1 MTDGI
6 DKAREEF
13 FSEAQELIEMFSR
26 NLLALDEQGIG
37 AADPSIIN
45 EAFRAVHTLKSLAG
59 LFNATEMG
67 RVSHTLEDVLDRL
80 RLGRLKAS
88 PDVLD
93 VLFAAVDCYG
103 AMLAAERG
111 EEGLNQPQIEKL
123 MGVLGTLGESAVEEA
138 PDQMAFDLEPGL
150 LAVLTEYEEHRLKT
164 NMDAGQALFR
174 IRVRFD
180 LATIDK
186 ALEDVKAKAKPH
198 GEIITYLPTGDAPSA
213 DAIELDL
220 LMASSSSLE
229 QLEAALGGT
238 DLTITAI
245 PRISQASAS
254 TGISSLSTHALG
266 TSSFAAVGEETAGST
281 VAVGDNPRTEPP
293 VNAELNVP
301 AVPMLRSV
309 ADTVRVDIRKL
320 DGLMNVVGELA
331 IVKSALNRLGDRLR
345 NTQDRELRR
354 EVSRIQRS
362 FERRLSELQDG
373 ILEVR
378 MVTLGQLFDRLS
390 RVVRQ
395 ISRDMGKEIRL
406 VVTGAQTEIDKLLVE
421 ELGDPLMHII
431 RNSIDHG
438 IESAEQR
445 KAIGKPVAGTIAL
458 NAYQKG
464 NHVVIQIEDDGQG
477 VNEAAVVERA
487 VRAGHL
493 AANEVE
499 MLSRAEALGL
509 IFLPGLS
516 TREQAGEYSGRGVGM
531 DIVKTNINKLGG
543 IIDIQSEY
551 SIGTQ
556 LVITLPI
563 TLAIVNAL
571 LIRLLGRTFA
581 LPLSSVAEALMFDE
595 KLVRTVDGREVMTL
609 RGSTLVLCRLDRFF
623 ELKEPALPHE
633 GPRYKSVVVATM
645 GARRLGLVV
654 DDLLGQQDIVVKGL
668 GPTLRHVRGFAGAS
682 ELGDQRVALV
692 LDAGAIIEEALAGHD
707 AVTTMRARPS

>member
-67 RVSHTLEDVLDRL
+67 RVSHTLEDVLARL

-111 EEGLNQPQIEKL
+111 EEGLNQPQNEKL

-164 NMDAGQALFR
+164 NMDAGQARFR

-293 VNAELNVP
+293 VNAERNVP

-354 EVSRIQRS
+354 EVSRIQR
-362 FERRLSELQDG
+362 
-373 ILEVR
+373 
-378 MVTLGQLFDRLS
+378 
-390 RVVRQ
+390 
-395 ISRDMGKEIRL
+395 
-406 VVTGAQTEIDKLLVE
+406 
-421 ELGDPLMHII
+421 
-431 RNSIDHG
+431 
-438 IESAEQR
+438 
-445 KAIGKPVAGTIAL
+445 
-458 NAYQKG
+458 
-464 NHVVIQIEDDGQG
+464 
-477 VNEAAVVERA
+477 
-487 VRAGHL
+487 
-493 AANEVE
+493 
-499 MLSRAEALGL
+499 
-509 IFLPGLS
+509 
-516 TREQAGEYSGRGVGM
+516 
-531 DIVKTNINKLGG
+531 
-543 IIDIQSEY
+543 
-551 SIGTQ
+551 
-556 LVITLPI
+556 
-563 TLAIVNAL
+563 
-571 LIRLLGRTFA
+571 
-581 LPLSSVAEALMFDE
+581 
-595 KLVRTVDGREVMTL
+595 
-609 RGSTLVLCRLDRFF
+609 
-623 ELKEPALPHE
+623 
-633 GPRYKSVVVATM
+633 
-645 GARRLGLVV
+645 
-654 DDLLGQQDIVVKGL
+654 
-668 GPTLRHVRGFAGAS
+668 
-682 ELGDQRVALV
+682 
-692 LDAGAIIEEALAGHD
+692 
-707 AVTTMRARPS
+707 

>member
-421 ELGDPLMHII
+421 ELGAPLMHII